1 MSALIGGWCWSRH
14 SDAIAAHC
22 HNGPGFQCFA
32 VASHDIQGQLNSSIG
47 RDVGQSQQP
56 AMRQP
61 FLKDQLAENGVD
73 RHEHSLFAES
83 LFQERPIAGIR
94 SKLSCLDNIMAV
106 LTQSDGQTV
115 SRATVDEKSHV
126 RATSTSSSDS

>member
-14 SDAIAAHC
+14 SDAIAAHR
-22 HNGPGFQCFA
+22 HNGPSFQSFA
-32 VASHDIQGQLNSSIG
+32 VASHDVHCQLNSSIG
-47 RDVGQSQQP
+47 WDVRQSQQS
-56 AMRQP
+56 AMRQS
-61 FLKDQLAENGVD
+61 FLKDQLAEIGVD

-83 LFQERPIAGIR
+83 LLQERPIAGIR
-94 SKLSCLDNIMAV
+94 AKLSCLDDIMAV
-106 LTQSDGQTV
+106 LTQPNGQTV